1 MITVNKFFAYNGYR
15 KKVLVSCSS
24 HSHDPDCCNFVKIN
38 VRPKQALEI
47 TYDEPLQ
54 ERKVKRH

>member
-15 KKVLVSCSS
+15 KKVLVSCSF

-38 VRPKQALEI
+38 IRPKQAFDI
-47 TYDEPLQ
+47 TYDEP
-54 ERKVKRH
+54 